1 MSRRHAAW
9 LFWLLAAF
17 VLILC
22 GALLL
27 LATADLRPWI
37 ESYESKSLDRRLT
50 IGSLKIGWGN
60 PLTVEFK
67 DVQLASPPWSSSPE
81 MVRIDSGLAA
91 IDLWSLL
98 SGPLRFEKL
107 EVVNPMIILERNT
120 QGTGNW
126 AMGADASIPSPPVS
140 PVASTYAASRLK
152 IPTLNDLAIRGGNV
166 RFRTSSGQ
174 WLRIA
179 LDDLKIRADGPD
191 RPLSIT
197 AKGAYNDQQGELRAD
212 GESFDAMRDPSHPYS
227 ISFSIANPSTSIDF
241 KGTLIDPLAF
251 DGVKAALEIRAQ
263 RLADLLTIF
272 GAETGADF
280 PIQLAGALTREGGH
294 WKLSDASG
302 KLAANTFTGVL
313 VLEEAARG
321 QTDDVSLGLAFPH
334 LDLDPLLAGV
344 AKPGRP
350 KSADW
355 RTLPLHLEEKRGTN
369 IAWRIAAKLL
379 TYAKMRIADVALRGH
394 IAGGEMALEQVKLAF
409 SGGTFNGAGSVKN
422 APGGGHLVA
431 QAALTGVDVAELS
444 RSAGAPAGQIA
455 GRLDG
460 ALSLDMTGATLK
472 SALGASRGHAVLAL
486 TQAQVARA
494 ALEKVSTDLRSFFRE
509 REGTVP
515 VSCLLGIVDLKN
527 GIGTIWPLKL
537 RTPDATLV
545 GYGRVDFLRQR
556 LDLTVQSVA
565 ASTSFFAMDIP
576 VSISGDFR
584 NLHAQ
589 AADGPPIA
597 PKGIDPQ
604 HGLPQDM
611 RALARQNP
619 CLR

>member
-1 MSRRHAAW
+1 M
-9 LFWLLAAF
+9 F
-17 VLILC
+17 
-22 GALLL
+22 

-60 PLTVEFK
+60 PLTVEFR
-67 DVQLASPPWSSSPE
+67 DVRLASPPWGSSPE
-81 MVRIDSGLAA
+81 MVRIDSGSAA
-91 IDLWSLL
+91 IDLWSLWG
-98 SGPLRFEKL
+98 GPLRFEKL
-107 EVVNPMIILERNT
+107 ELVKPVIILERNAE
-120 QGTGNW
+120 GTGNW
-126 AMGADASIPSPPVS
+126 AMGAAASIPSPPAP

-152 IPTLNDLAIRGGNV
+152 IPTLIDLAVSGGNL

-174 WLRIA
+174 WLRIE
-179 LDDLKIRADGPD
+179 LDDLKIRADGAD

-197 AKGAYNDQQGELRAD
+197 AEGAYNDQRGKLTAE
-212 GESFDAMRDPSHPYS
+212 GESFDALRDPSHPYG
-227 ISFSIANPSTSIDF
+227 ITFSIANPATSIDF

-251 DGVKAALEIRAQ
+251 DGVKAALKIQAQ
-263 RLADLLTIF
+263 RLADLLRIF
-272 GAETGADF
+272 DAETSADI
-280 PIQLAGALTREGGH
+280 PLLLAGALTREGGH
-294 WKLSDASG
+294 WKLSDAAG
-302 KLAANTFTGVL
+302 KLAGNAFTGTL
-313 VLEEAARG
+313 ALEEAARG
-321 QTDDVSLGLAFPH
+321 QTDDVSLDLAFPQ
-334 LDLDPLLAGV
+334 LDLDPILAGTR
-344 AKPGRP
+344 KPGSS

-379 TYAKMRIADVALRGH
+379 TYAKMRIADVAFRGH

-409 SGGTFNGAGSVKN
+409 AGGSFSGSASVKN
-422 APGGGHLVA
+422 APGGGHVVA
-431 QAALTGVDVAELS
+431 QAALAGIDVAQLS

-472 SALGASRGHAVLAL
+472 SALGASRGHAVLAV
-486 TQAQVARA
+486 TQAHIARA
-494 ALEKVSTDLRSFFRE
+494 VLEKISTDLRSFFRK

-515 VSCLLGIVDLKN
+515 VSCLLGVVDFKN

-545 GYGRVDFLRQR
+545 GYGRVDFPSQQ
-556 LDLTVQSVA
+556 LDLTMQSVA

-584 NLHAQ
+584 NLQAQ
-589 AADGPPIA
+589 AADGPPIS
-597 PKGIDPQ
+597 PKGIDPL

-611 RALARQNP
+611 RALAQQNA